1 MPNCQNV
8 KMSNCQNAKL
18 SKCQIVQLKLS
29 KCQQCQQCQQ
39 CQKVKI
45 SKSPNVNNVKLSTI
59 WNCQQCEIVKH
70 AIATSFFYIYVIATS
85 FFYIYI
91 DIYIEIYIDI
101 YIDIYFDIDITFI
114 NWRSVQ
120 SFYWTLFFNEPELD
134 FFILT
139 LSVFL
144 QMVFTWV
151 CLSMKSIA
159 WAKVGL
165 VLVVI
170 NSVLYAKG
178 MLRMRCKQENSSS
191 LRLRRLQSLASLLQE
206 YHHDKRLL

>member
-91 DIYIEIYIDI
+91 DIYIHNYTKELKLMWEVVSPPPP
-101 YIDIYFDIDITFI
+101 TPSQLA
-114 NWRSVQ
+114 RTGSQ
-120 SFYWTLFFNEPELD
+120 SP
-134 FFILT
+134 
-139 LSVFL
+139 
-144 QMVFTWV
+144 
-151 CLSMKSIA
+151 
-159 WAKVGL
+159 
-165 VLVVI
+165 
-170 NSVLYAKG
+170 
-178 MLRMRCKQENSSS
+178 
-191 LRLRRLQSLASLLQE
+191 SLLLPSPSTSQWLPSPHSLSK
-206 YHHDKRLL
+206 YIYTRHFLAQRDKKACQACFGTCWFN